1 MNSNSDVF
9 RGISA
14 VIIGAAAGAL
24 MALGVLVFLQR
35 TEFAADRV
43 SFYLIALLAAVLPL
57 CLDSLRKRGIAPEI
71 SEAVMILFSALICFG
86 YVQVTAVNDTALSRM
101 NHAVLFVHLPA
112 VIVYA
117 VQWAVSLYR
126 QNRNKN

>member
-86 YVQVTAVNDTALSRM
+86 YVQVTAVNDIALSRM

>member
-117 VQWAVSLYR
+117 AQWAVSLYR